1 MLNDYTEIPEMFE
14 ALQVVSNSNE
24 TVQKCWHVF
33 KSQVKKGV
41 KLVSTI
47 LPLNCYG

>member
-1 MLNDYTEIPEMFE
+1 MLKDYTEILETFE

-24 TVQKCWHVF
+24 TVQKRRRVF
-33 KSQVKKGV
+33 ESQVKKGV

>member
-1 MLNDYTEIPEMFE
+1 MLKDYTKILETFE
-14 ALQVVSNSNE
+14 ALQVVSNSNK
-24 TVQKCWHVF
+24 TIQKRQRVF

-41 KLVSTI
+41 KLVSMI